1 MEVKQ
6 KAKILND
13 VFGELIGSY
22 TPEDEEPQLFNEDL
36 SNFVEVGRKIEA
48 TSEWGKNFDNYWGS
62 IIDRIGRTMVVNKDY
77 KSQAPNLDVDGSEYG
92 SILQKIRVG
101 VPDFKENPAWTL
113 TQNKGQEFNYTTY
126 DPVELRAT
134 YWNSKTSRMMN
145 WSWAIKQLKE
155 AVTNR
160 SVIDQIFAAIE
171 NKIRVKMTIEND
183 GLKMRLVNNI
193 NAVNISYGRQVN
205 VLYNFLQECDL
216 TNIAAN
222 NSNICSRNAL
232 QSHEFLRY
240 LQMTLKKHR
249 KYIGQ
254 ASVLCNTEEEFN
266 WTQGDRLRMVAIED
280 VDSALQSYL
289 ASDTYHNEF
298 VNFDGYTSIAAWQGL
313 MPGFK
318 FEDRSRIECQ
328 AVIGP
333 YNPDDEKTADNL
345 LDPISFSGI
354 IFTMFDRDGAV
365 IWNEEPETD
374 VAPYNPVGKFYNYY
388 FTYDCSYLVDLAENS
403 FTFVISDYQVL
414 DSQPVDWATKYG
426 DYYELDETG
435 FVAAKPA
442 PATKNKRTGDDP
454 EPTAPTFVK
463 GKYYFKFADLD

>member
-1 MEVKQ
+1 MEVKM
-6 KAKILND
+6 KAQILND

-22 TPEDEEPQLFNEDL
+22 TGEDEEPVLFNEDL

-48 TSEWGKNFDNYWGS
+48 TTEWGKHFDNYWGT

-77 KSQAPNLDVDGSEYG
+77 VSQAPKLDVSGSEYG

-101 VPDFKENPAWTL
+101 VPDFQENPAWSL
-113 TQNKGQEFNYTTY
+113 VKNKGEEFNYTTY
-126 DPVELRAT
+126 NPVELRAT
-134 YWNSKTSRMMN
+134 YWNSKLSYLMQ

-155 AVTNR
+155 SITNR
-160 SVIDQIFAAIE
+160 SVLDEIFAAIE
-171 NKIRVKMTIEND
+171 NKIRVKMTVEND
-183 GLKMRLVNNI
+183 ALKMRLVNNI
-193 NAVNISYGRQVN
+193 NGVNISLGRQIN
-205 VLYNFLQECDL
+205 VLYNFMQDCNLAGIMESNSD
-216 TNIAAN
+216 ISAAT
-222 NSNICSRNAL
+222 AL

-254 ASVLCNTEEEFN
+254 ASVLCNSEGEFN

-298 VNFDGYTSIAAWQGL
+298 VSFDGYTSVAAWQGL
-313 MPGFK
+313 LPGFR
-318 FEDRSRIECQ
+318 FEDRSTIMCQ
-328 AVIGP
+328 PVVGE
-333 YNPDDEKTADNL
+333 YDPDDEKTAGNL
-345 LDPISFSGI
+345 LPPINFSGV

-374 VAPYNPVGKFYNYY
+374 VAPFNPVGKFYNYF
-388 FTYDCSYLVDLAENS
+388 FTFDCSYLQDLAENS

-414 DSQPVDWATKYG
+414 DAQPDDWAANYAN
-426 DYYELDETG
+426 YFELDETG
-435 FVAAKPA
+435 FVAAKPKS
-442 PATKNKRTGDDP
+442 TSKRNDDP
-454 EPTAPTFVK
+454 VAPDFVK
-463 GKYYFKFADLD
+463 GKYYFKFISD